1 MKETTLR
8 KLAELLIEAKKD
20 NDMNLMVR
28 YANQLKPALKD
39 AYFDPYLLR
48 DPLLGTANRLV
59 RKLQRADML
68 KTSKVKIFS
77 GGLPSLGK
85 RR

>member
-1 MKETTLR
+1 MKEKTLK
-8 KLAELLIEAKKD
+8 KLAELLLKAEKD
-20 NDMNLMVR
+20 NEIKLMVR
-28 YANQLKPALKD
+28 YANDLQPALKY

-48 DPLLGTANRLV
+48 DPILGPANRIV
-59 RKLQRADML
+59 RKLQRAEML
-68 KTSKVKIFS
+68 KNSDVKIFS